1 MSLINRFLFP
11 AIICGII
18 SAVMQGIGQSQIIDE
33 SNTTTLYALTYDSG
47 MRSAT
52 GQGGFQL
59 LGLLLS
65 AVFGSAAG
73 AIIGGLYKLVNRH
86 DYNEQF
92 DDNNVFHIEQRT
104 RFRRKIAEE

>member
-1 MSLINRFLFP
+1 MS
-11 AIICGII
+11 AI
-18 SAVMQGIGQSQIIDE
+18 MQGIGQSQITDE
-33 SNTTTLYALTYDSG
+33 SNTSTLYGLNYDSG

-73 AIIGGLYKLVNRH
+73 AIIGGVASIARGLFGSSSAKKAARRAAREKARLSAKLQKLENRKP
-86 DYNEQF
+86 N
-92 DDNNVFHIEQRT
+92 
-104 RFRRKIAEE
+104 

>member
-1 MSLINRFLFP
+1 MS
-11 AIICGII
+11 AI
-18 SAVMQGIGQSQIIDE
+18 MQGIGQSQITDE
-33 SNTTTLYALTYDSG
+33 SNTSTLYGLNYDSG

-73 AIIGGLYKLVNRH
+73 AIIGGLYRVINTH

-104 RFRRKIAEE
+104 RFRRKIVEE